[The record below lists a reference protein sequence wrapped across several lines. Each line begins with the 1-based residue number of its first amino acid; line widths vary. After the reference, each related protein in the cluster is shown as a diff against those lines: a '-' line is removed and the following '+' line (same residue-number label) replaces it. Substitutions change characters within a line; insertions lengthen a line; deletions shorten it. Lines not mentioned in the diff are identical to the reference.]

1 MKLAGR
7 AILDFLRR
15 PDPAVRAILVYG
27 PDAGLV
33 RERGRILAQSV
44 VADIADP
51 FRVTEIEAKALADDP
66 AQLADEAAALS
77 LTGGRRVVRITG
89 AADRLSALFADFL
102 AHSPGE
108 ALVVVEAGDLPGR
121 SSLRKAFEAA
131 PAAVA
136 LPCYGDDPAAI
147 HALIEEMLTEAG
159 WTAERPALDYLKANL
174 GADRGVTRQELTKLV
189 TYLGVPGAGV
199 RLTLEDVEACIG
211 DSAALGL
218 DDLCF
223 AVTGGDTAGVE
234 RTMARCLMAG
244 DGPIVILRGAQ
255 RHLQRLHL
263 AAALCAAGSPPD
275 AAVRRLRPPLHFKRE
290 AAFRHHLQTWSPAKL
305 ATALDI
311 LTEAE
316 IACKSTGAP
325 DEALCRTALLRIA
338 GAARSPRR

>member
-121 SSLRKAFEAA
+121 ASLRKAFEAA
-131 PAAVA
+131 PAAGA
-136 LPCYGDDPAAI
+136 
-147 HALIEEMLTEAG
+147 
-159 WTAERPALDYLKANL
+159 RP
-174 GADRGVTRQELTKLV
+174 G
-189 TYLGVPGAGV
+189 
-199 RLTLEDVEACIG
+199 
-211 DSAALGL
+211 
-218 DDLCF
+218 
-223 AVTGGDTAGVE
+223 
-234 RTMARCLMAG
+234 
-244 DGPIVILRGAQ
+244 
-255 RHLQRLHL
+255 
-263 AAALCAAGSPPD
+263 
-275 AAVRRLRPPLHFKRE
+275 
-290 AAFRHHLQTWSPAKL
+290 
-305 ATALDI
+305 
-311 LTEAE
+311 
-316 IACKSTGAP
+316 
-325 DEALCRTALLRIA
+325 
-338 GAARSPRR
+338 